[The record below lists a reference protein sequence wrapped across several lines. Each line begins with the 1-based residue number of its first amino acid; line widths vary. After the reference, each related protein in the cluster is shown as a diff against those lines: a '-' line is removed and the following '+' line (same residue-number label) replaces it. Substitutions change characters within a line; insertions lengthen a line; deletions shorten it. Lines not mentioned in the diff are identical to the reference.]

1 MIVLTKHAK
10 ERMQQRNVSMKQ
22 IIEAISKGKI
32 QSNKN
37 GEFVREFV
45 KGESRAPLQVGFFI
59 EGKKIIVASVY
70 FKGL

>member
-10 ERMQQRNVSMKQ
+10 ERMQERNVSYNQ
-22 IIEAISKGKI
+22 IVEALKKGNIK
-32 QSNKN
+32 SNNN
-37 GEFVREFV
+37 GKYVRNFV
-45 KGESRAPLQVGFFI
+45 KGENRAPLQVGFFI

>member
-10 ERMQQRNVSMKQ
+10 ERMQQRNVSYSQ
-22 IIEAISKGKI
+22 IVEALKAGNVK
-32 QSNKN
+32 SNKN
-37 GEFVREFV
+37 GSYVRNFV